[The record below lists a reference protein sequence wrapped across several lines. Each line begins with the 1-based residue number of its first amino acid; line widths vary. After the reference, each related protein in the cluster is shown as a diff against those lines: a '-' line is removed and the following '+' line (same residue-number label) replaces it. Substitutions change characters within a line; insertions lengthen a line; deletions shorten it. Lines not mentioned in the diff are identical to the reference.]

1 MSTEFA
7 PAAISRGGW
16 KRRQQMEADERRVL
30 APFAQKSG
38 DSRGRKFP
46 EPSHGYRMEF
56 QRDRARII
64 HSRAFRR
71 LEYKTQVF
79 LNGTGDH
86 LRTRLTHSI
95 EVASISRTIA
105 RSLSLNEDLAET
117 IALAHDLGHSPFG
130 HSGEEMLAECMQ
142 EHGGFEHNRQSLRVV
157 ELLENAYPNFSGLN
171 LTFEVREGLRKHQA
185 LYDPPTPGEEKYRC
199 PSLEA
204 QIANVADEITYYS
217 HDLDDAVD
225 FEILNAPQLE
235 EDAVWQRSHRAV
247 LRRYPQARE
256 PELHKLI
263 IRDIIDAEVQDVVT
277 TSAQSIVDVGVQSA
291 DEVRKQQSPLIR
303 YSDDLLEANRELRRF
318 LYQNVYYHPRV
329 AEVNQRACEML
340 RKVFEAYVVDPDRL
354 GEAAAKRI
362 EAEGLHRTVCDYIAG
377 MTDRY
382 LIEEYARIAAL

>member
-1 MSTEFA
+1 
-7 PAAISRGGW
+7 
-16 KRRQQMEADERRVL
+16 
-30 APFAQKSG
+30 
-38 DSRGRKFP
+38 
-46 EPSHGYRMEF
+46 
-56 QRDRARII
+56 
-64 HSRAFRR
+64 
-71 LEYKTQVF
+71 
-79 LNGTGDH
+79 
-86 LRTRLTHSI
+86 
-95 EVASISRTIA
+95 
-105 RSLSLNEDLAET
+105 
-117 IALAHDLGHSPFG
+117 
-130 HSGEEMLAECMQ
+130 
-142 EHGGFEHNRQSLRVV
+142 
-157 ELLENAYPNFSGLN
+157 
-171 LTFEVREGLRKHQA
+171 
-185 LYDPPTPGEEKYRC
+185 
-199 PSLEA
+199 
-204 QIANVADEITYYS
+204 
-217 HDLDDAVD
+217 
-225 FEILNAPQLE
+225 
-235 EDAVWQRSHRAV
+235 VWQRSHRAV

-382 LIEEYARIAAL
+382 LMEEYARIAAL